1 MQKRALG
8 RTGLMVSPLALGG
21 APFGYVNA
29 ANDWDPF
36 SEAGKKKV
44 YATIERAL
52 DLGINLLDTGAWYG
66 DGHSETLYG
75 EVMKTRRKD
84 AVLASK
90 SWYAF
95 DKQATIDSVHASL
108 KRLQTDYIDILQ
120 IHGLMF
126 GQADYE
132 HVLGENGPLEGL
144 RQMKREGKI
153 GFIGITSEEPW
164 TLIPFL
170 DQPDIDVFQIHYTI
184 IYQGAGRHFL
194 VEAQKQN
201 VGVLT
206 MRTMTGG
213 IFQIQASHIAP
224 EWQAA
229 HDIGDANLKFVYADS
244 RVHSGIVGMR
254 WPEEVE
260 RNIAAIADWT
270 PPVDFADLPR
280 WTGEVYKA
288 QDAK

>member
-1 MQKRALG
+1 MKKNVLG
-8 RTGLMVSPLALGG
+8 RTGLLVSPLALGG

-29 ANDWDPF
+29 ANDWDPYR
-36 SEAGKKKV
+36 ADGKKVV

-52 DLGINLLDTGAWYG
+52 DVGLNLLDTAPMYG

-90 SWYAF
+90 VWHDR
-95 DKQATIDSVHASL
+95 DKQGAIDSVHASL
-108 KRLQTDYIDILQ
+108 KRLQTDYIDVLQ
-120 IHGLMF
+120 IQGRMYS
-126 GQADYE
+126 QADYE
-132 HVLGENGPLEGL
+132 HIVREGGPLDGL
-144 RQMKREGKI
+144 RVMKEQGKI

-170 DQPDIDVFQIHYTI
+170 AHKEFDVYQIHYTI

-194 VEAQKQN
+194 LDAEKEN

-213 IFQIQASHIAP
+213 IFQIQAGHIAP

-229 HDIGDANLKFVYADS
+229 HDIGDANIKFVLSDS

-260 RNIAAIADWT
+260 RNVASIADWT
-270 PPVDFADLPR
+270 PPADFATLPR
-280 WTGEVYKA
+280 WTGEVYKV
-288 QDAK
+288 QDAQ